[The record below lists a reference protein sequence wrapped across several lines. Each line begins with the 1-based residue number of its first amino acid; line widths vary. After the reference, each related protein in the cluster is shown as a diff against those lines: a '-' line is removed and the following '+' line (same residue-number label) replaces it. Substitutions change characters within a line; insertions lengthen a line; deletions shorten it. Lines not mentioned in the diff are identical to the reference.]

1 MASFRVTHGTLEIEY
16 GLHRHAPDGGVDVQI
31 HRWVALKW
39 HDLSG
44 FERIGWQGSRVRDY
58 VQRESA
64 AVIMHHRDYPGGSL
78 HRAGEIPSPARS
90 ARFGL
95 DVIAASLQDYYDRM
109 SNGRADTLREALG
122 AYPAGEAEQRLFD
135 EVGALPAER

>member
-1 MASFRVTHGTLEIEY
+1 MPSFCVTHGTLEIEY
-16 GLHRHAPDGGVDVQI
+16 GLHRHGGADVQI

-39 HDLSG
+39 NDLSG
-44 FERIGWQGSRVRDY
+44 FERIGWQGSRVRDR
-58 VQRESA
+58 VEQESA

-109 SNGRADTLREALG
+109 SNGRADTLREAL
-122 AYPAGEAEQRLFD
+122 AAHPAEEAEHELLA
-135 EVGALPAER
+135 EAGALPVER